1 MSAVNKNWFPAGDK
15 RAVVFVSALPPF
27 GERKLRA
34 SCKACLCRD
43 APPIT
48 YSSSSPLAHRAHV
61 SLNTADVRLDPSC
74 PLCVSSCQNGVT
86 QKGRESAN
94 TIVVSPKLL
103 NGGRLFK
110 TLHGFVSAGKCVLPQ
125 QWGKQVIFLMCSALR
140 DSQSALFKTNL
151 DTARFCKSEFGRE
164 DCSC

>member
-1 MSAVNKNWFPAGDK
+1 M
-15 RAVVFVSALPPF
+15 SALPPF

-94 TIVVSPKLL
+94 SIVVSPNLL
-103 NGGRLFK
+103 NGGRLIK
-110 TLHGFVSAGKCVLPQ
+110 TLHGFVSAEMCVLPQ
-125 QWGKQVIFLMCSALR
+125 QWGKQVIFFNVLSSEGLPERFVQNKSRHSTCNR
-140 DSQSALFKTNL
+140 T
-151 DTARFCKSEFGRE
+151 RFCKSEFGRE
-164 DCSC
+164 NCSC